1 MKFLHQQSSSSEST
15 SVTVP
20 IATTQR
26 LGVVK
31 VGDGLTIEENGTIG
45 LDEKVIRLEAVK
57 HSLIL

>member
-45 LDEKVIRLEAVK
+45 LDKETVRLEAVK

>member
-31 VGDGLTIEENGTIG
+31 VGDGLTIEESGTIG
-45 LDEKVIRLEAVK
+45 LDKEAVRLEAVK

>member
-20 IATTQR
+20 IATAQR

-31 VGDGLTIEENGTIG
+31 VGDGLTIEENGIIG
-45 LDEKVIRLEAVK
+45 LDKETVRLEAVK